1 MGLTNEQ
8 KILMAVGAG
17 LNLLADAGKIMLSG
31 RDGEE
36 DEPLIIRACGIRAA
50 ARIIDRHTTA
60 ILAPEDLRGGG
71 TRDSMDRAIGELI
84 AAVRKEIGHVAL

>member
-17 LNLLADAGKIMLSG
+17 LNLLADAGKIMLPG

-36 DEPLIIRACGIRAA
+36 DEPLIIRACGILAA
-50 ARIIDRHTTA
+50 ARVIDRRTTT
-60 ILAPEDLRGGG
+60 ILALKNLHGGG
-71 TRDSMDRAIGELI
+71 TRDSMDRAIGNLI
-84 AAVRKEIGHVAL
+84 AAVEKEIGHVAL